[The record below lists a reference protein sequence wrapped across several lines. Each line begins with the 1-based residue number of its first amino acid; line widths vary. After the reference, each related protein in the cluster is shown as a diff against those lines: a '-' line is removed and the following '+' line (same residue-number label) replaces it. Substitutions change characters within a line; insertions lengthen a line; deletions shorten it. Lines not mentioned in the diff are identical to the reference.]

1 MRLFTTIALLAL
13 CAPLSAVAQD
23 EASDTQE
30 EPEAS
35 QEAPEAPVE
44 PVSPTLDFRTSAT
57 IPMPTA
63 IQVDASVACH
73 MDGTVLHC
81 TTRRAQ

>member
-1 MRLFTTIALLAL
+1 MRYLTIIALFAL

-23 EASDTQE
+23 EAPATPA
-30 EPEAS
+30 EPEAA

-44 PVSPTLDFRTSAT
+44 PPAPTLDFRTSAT

-81 TTRRAQ
+81 TARRAQ